1 MFWQATVDESRESTV
16 ANIVLSPNNI
26 LDRVKNKVRL
36 LAKTRKI

>member
-1 MFWQATVDESRESTV
+1 MFWQARVDESRESTV
-16 ANIVLSPNNI
+16 ANIILSPHNI